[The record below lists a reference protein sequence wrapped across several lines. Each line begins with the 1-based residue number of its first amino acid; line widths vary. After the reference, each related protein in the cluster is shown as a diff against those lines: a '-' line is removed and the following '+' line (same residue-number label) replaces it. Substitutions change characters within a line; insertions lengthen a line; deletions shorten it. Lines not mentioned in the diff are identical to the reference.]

1 MKLTLGADAEAII
14 QEQLRNR
21 KFADAEAVILA
32 GLKSLSAA
40 APDEFEAREIE
51 ALLDEG
57 EESIAREGTLDA
69 DEALAA
75 RRARRE
81 QHPKSGAA

>member
-1 MKLTLGADAEAII
+1 MKLTLSSDAEQMI
-14 QEQLRNR
+14 QEQLRSK

-32 GLKSLSAA
+32 ALKSLSAA
-40 APDEFEAREIE
+40 APDEFETGELR
-51 ALLDEG
+51 ALLGEG

-69 DEALAA
+69 DEALAV

-81 QHPKSGAA
+81 HPKSGAA